1 MKTFAI
7 AALLAA
13 AAPLAQAHYI
23 FNRLIVNGQSIG
35 GE

>member
-1 MKTFAI
+1 MKNFAV

-13 AAPLAQAHYI
+13 TAPLAQAHYI
-23 FNRLIVNGQSIG
+23 FNRLIVNGASIG